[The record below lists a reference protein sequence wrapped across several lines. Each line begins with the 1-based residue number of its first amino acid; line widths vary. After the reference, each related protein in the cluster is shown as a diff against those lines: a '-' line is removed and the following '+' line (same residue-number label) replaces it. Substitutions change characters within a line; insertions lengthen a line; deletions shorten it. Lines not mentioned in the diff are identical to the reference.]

1 MGLDLDKINAELRHA
16 APETI
21 VRWALAQGLPAI
33 ASSSMGPGAGVMLH
47 LVSRL
52 APSLPVIWVDTGYN
66 LPDTYRTAEALRER
80 LDLNLHVYTPA
91 LTAERRQ
98 ALYGPIPS
106 IEESE
111 RHALFTRQVKL
122 EPFERALAEHR
133 PALWLTGIRREETD
147 FRRGLDIVTRDSR
160 RRYSAGGLCD
170 AGGLYKVAP
179 LFHWTQAQLDSYLA
193 EHELPDSTRYFD
205 PTKVHAGRE
214 CGLHSAA

>member
-1 MGLDLDKINAELRHA
+1 VELDLDKINAELRHA
-16 APETI
+16 APEAI
-21 VRWALAQGLPAI
+21 VRWALNQGLPAI

-52 APSLPVIWVDTGYN
+52 APSLPVVWVDTGYN
-66 LPDTYRTAEALRER
+66 LPETYRTAEALRER

-91 LTAERRQ
+91 MTAERRQ

-106 IEESE
+106 IEERE
-111 RHALFTRQVKL
+111 RHELFTRQVKL

-147 FRRGLDIVTRDSR
+147 FRRGLDVVTRDAR
-160 RRYSAGGLCD
+160 
-170 AGGLYKVAP
+170 GLYKVAP
-179 LFHWTQAQLDSYLA
+179 LFYRTQAQLDAYLA
-193 EHELPDSTRYFD
+193 EHGLPDSERYFD

>member
-21 VRWALAQGLPAI
+21 VRWALAQGRPAI
-33 ASSSMGPGAGVMLH
+33 ASTSMGPGAGVMLH

-52 APSLPVIWVDTGYN
+52 APSLPVVWVDTGYN
-66 LPDTYRTAEALRER
+66 LPETYRTAEALRER
-80 LDLNLHVYTPA
+80 LDLNLQVYTPA
-91 LTAERRQ
+91 MTAERRQ

-106 IEESE
+106 IEERE
-111 RHALFTRQVKL
+111 RHELFTRQVKL

-147 FRRGLDIVTRDSR
+147 FRRGLDVVTRDPR
-160 RRYSAGGLCD
+160 GLSGAD
-170 AGGLYKVAP
+170 GLYKVAP
-179 LFHWTQAQLDSYLA
+179 LFYWTQAQLDAYLA
-193 EHELPDSTRYFD
+193 EHGLPDSERYFD

>member
-1 MGLDLDKINAELRHA
+1 MGLDLDRINAELRHA
-16 APETI
+16 APEAI
-21 VRWALAQGLPAI
+21 VRWALARGLPAI

-66 LPDTYRTAEALRER
+66 LPETYRTAEALRER
-80 LDLNLHVYTPA
+80 LDLNLQVYTPA

-98 ALYGPIPS
+98 ALYGPIPG
-106 IEESE
+106 IEEQE

-133 PALWLTGIRREETD
+133 PALWLTGIRREETA
-147 FRRGLDIVTRDSR
+147 FRRALDVVTRDSR
-160 RRYSAGGLCD
+160 GL
-170 AGGLYKVAP
+170 LKVAP
-179 LFHWTQAQLDSYLA
+179 LFHWRQEQVDAYLA
-193 EHELPDSTRYFD
+193 EHGLPDSQRYFD

>member
-1 MGLDLDKINAELRHA
+1 MELDLDKINAELRHA
-16 APETI
+16 APEAI
-21 VRWALAQGLPAI
+21 VRWALNQGLPAI

-52 APSLPVIWVDTGYN
+52 APSLPVVWVDTGYN
-66 LPDTYRTAEALRER
+66 LPETYRTAEALRER

-91 LTAERRQ
+91 MTAERRQ

-106 IEESE
+106 IEERE
-111 RHALFTRQVKL
+111 RHELFTRQVKL

-147 FRRGLDIVTRDSR
+147 FRRGLDVVTRDAR
-160 RRYSAGGLCD
+160 
-170 AGGLYKVAP
+170 GLYKVAP
-179 LFHWTQAQLDSYLA
+179 LFYRTQAQLDAYLA
-193 EHELPDSTRYFD
+193 EHGLPDSERYFD

>member
-1 MGLDLDKINAELRHA
+1 MELDLDKINAELRHA
-16 APETI
+16 APEAI
-21 VRWALAQGLPAI
+21 VRWALNQGLPAI

-52 APSLPVIWVDTGYN
+52 APSLPVVWVDTGYN
-66 LPDTYRTAEALRER
+66 LPETYRTAEALRER

-91 LTAERRQ
+91 MTAERRQ

-106 IEESE
+106 IEERE
-111 RHALFTRQVKL
+111 RHELFTRQVKL

-147 FRRGLDIVTRDSR
+147 FRRGLDVVTRDAR
-160 RRYSAGGLCD
+160 
-170 AGGLYKVAP
+170 GLYKVAP
-179 LFHWTQAQLDSYLA
+179 LFYRTQAQLDAYLA
-193 EHELPDSTRYFD
+193 EHGLPDSERYFD

-214 CGLHSAA
+214 CGLHSAAWRGPA